1 MKTCLPIIL
10 ILFSSINLFSQKDIF
25 HPKPIGEPLRA
36 YILESE
42 SKDSVK
48 LVVNDDGRIIKTL
61 PLSDPIFVTI
71 TGEKHNNF
79 IVSEAYTLFT
89 SCILPMSGAIIKKK
103 YFKTMFR
110 PAGEDQI
117 LVYKNED
124 SALPYTRFEFEGVE
138 AQIVKIGRERVK
150 VEIVTPAGKKLKG
163 WVKREQLCGNP
174 LTTCP

>member
-1 MKTCLPIIL
+1 MKKYFVFFII
-10 ILFSSINLFSQKDIF
+10 IVSGMNLFSQKDTF
-25 HPKPIGEPLRA
+25 HPKPILEPLRA

-42 SKDSVK
+42 STDSVK
-48 LVVNDDGRIIKTL
+48 LVVNDGNRIVKSL

-71 TGEKHNNF
+71 IGEKHNNF

-89 SCILPMSGAIIKKK
+89 SCKLPESGAIIKKK

-117 LVYKNED
+117 LVYKNEE
-124 SALPYTRFEFEGVE
+124 SVVPFTRFKFEGVE
-138 AQIVKIGRERVK
+138 GRILKLGNKRVK
-150 VEIVTPAGKKLKG
+150 VEIITTDGQKLKG

-174 LTTCP
+174 LTTCA